1 MNGGVRS
8 KKFRFNQHSLG
19 FLPSESKMTLAGDA
33 RAFFAGKQV
42 RWEKRTD
49 FAKKV
54 CRKCVFVDAWSDEL
68 GFPV

>member
-8 KKFRFNQHSLG
+8 KKFRFNQHSSG
-19 FLPSESKMTLAGDA
+19 FLPSLAGDA